1 MNHSILKLDN
11 TRQYLLVE
19 HSTYDNIQI
28 LEEVPVYER
37 QGISDGEPGKPT
49 GKTELGFMG
58 NWEVGSTN
66 TEETW
71 YDTNSKFV
79 EEKIIKVGDVFLNGR
94 ITKIL
99 TYDNYVNKFS
109 DTLATYDEVS
119 ASTDHKGYIRKVH
132 DTKMQGR
139 SFDMWYVPEVKY
151 AVNMKRSELA
161 ILVRE
166 DLN

>member
-19 HSTYDNIQI
+19 HNTYENIQI
-28 LEEVPVYER
+28 LEEVPVYDR
-37 QGISDGEPGKPT
+37 QGVSEGEPGNPT

-58 NWEVGSTN
+58 DWKVMATN
-66 TEETW
+66 TEQTW

-79 EEKIIKVGDVFLNGR
+79 EEGLIKIGDVFLNGMV
-94 ITKIL
+94 TKIL
-99 TYDNYVNKFS
+99 TYENYIKKFPES
-109 DTLATYDEVS
+109 VATYDEFS
-119 ASTDHKGYIRKVH
+119 AITDHKGYIRKVH
-132 DTKMQGR
+132 DTKMQGVG
-139 SFDMWYVPEVKY
+139 FDMWYVPEVKY